1 MKQAGFINTEVD
13 RRMEFAGV
21 RNTEV
26 PKGMKD
32 TCFTSTG
39 RPVKSKSQEEG
50 REGEGREGVE

>member
-26 PKGMKD
+26 PKGMNMLHQHWEA
-32 TCFTSTG
+32 CEIQ
-39 RPVKSKSQEEG
+39 KSECMKVLEPLAEIS
-50 REGEGREGVE
+50 

>member
-32 TCFTSTG
+32 TCFSTEK
-39 RPVKSKSQEEG
+39 PVKSKSQNA
-50 REGEGREGVE
+50 